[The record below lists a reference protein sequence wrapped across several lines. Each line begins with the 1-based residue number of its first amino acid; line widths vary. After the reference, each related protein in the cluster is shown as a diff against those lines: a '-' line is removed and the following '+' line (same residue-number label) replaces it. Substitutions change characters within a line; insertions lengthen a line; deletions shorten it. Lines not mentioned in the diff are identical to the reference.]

1 MNSSDYWDQSSFDRG
16 RTQHEVQVQGEIPPD
31 ELLDSI
37 ASANALARDMEDLG
51 VLAADRRILT
61 HSMASGDGAHDD
73 TDSSH
78 LHASDAAPSLEQI
91 QRVYYAR
98 GLGELESMQLLDLS
112 PLANWKLLLAKP
124 EFGLAQLRE
133 DLPDLFWQS
142 DGSNGNYGGA
152 NADMPGDD
160 AAAGGGGGGGGGA
173 TGGGGS
179 GVNVGGGADI
189 NTGAAGNELTHPH
202 TVTVQFAKRVAVE
215 RLLLFTNYSIDES
228 YTPSKIQ
235 ILAGSLE
242 ADLSEVCVVSFN
254 KPIGWLHIIFN
265 GIRADAVLKC
275 FVLRLVVLSNHQ
287 DGKDTHIRLIK
298 VFGRKQAPRSVPA
311 EAPFLS
317 AESGVAAWE
326 NVNEV
331 VGMGQ
336 GFQSVELRLV
346 ASIR

>member
-51 VLAADRRILT
+51 LLAADRRILS

-78 LHASDAAPSLEQI
+78 LHASDTAPSLEQI

-98 GLGELESMQLLDLS
+98 GLGELESMLLLDLS

-152 NADMPGDD
+152 NADIPGDD
-160 AAAGGGGGGGGGA
+160 AAAGGGGGG
-173 TGGGGS
+173 
-179 GVNVGGGADI
+179 VNVGGGADI
-189 NTGAAGNELTHPH
+189 NTGVAGNELTHPH

-298 VFGRKQAPRSVPA
+298 VFGRKQAARSVPA
-311 EAPFLS
+311 EAPVLLT
-317 AESGVAAWE
+317 APEDAAWE